1 MPGAQGV
8 CRVTK
13 GAPMF
18 GESWAE
24 RHTGTGRS
32 RGREQG
38 CWGGLHPKNQVGRM
52 KETQGFGPA
61 GVHGGQRSVPMNGT
75 GLRVPAQGSGEAS
88 QGGSLPPSP
97 LPPQNLW
104 PGLCEGLSN

>member
-1 MPGAQGV
+1 ML
-8 CRVTK
+8 
-13 GAPMF
+13 
-18 GESWAE
+18 
-24 RHTGTGRS
+24 
-32 RGREQG
+32 
-38 CWGGLHPKNQVGRM
+38 GGLHPKNQAGRM
-52 KETQGFGPA
+52 EDTQGFGPA

-75 GLRVPAQGSGEAS
+75 GFRVPAQGSGEAS